1 MPIDVKD
8 PEKTQEDVD
17 NDFQGIVDSSLA
29 DLKGLGGGREQKK
42 AAKDE
47 AKDNKKNDVSKKEQ
61 KARGID
67 DPLNQQHQKDK
78 NVGHFSKLA
87 KAAKQGKR
95 GERMDAAKT
104 MAKRYAMKRLRKA
117 AMQKLATVVLANP
130 YVIGAIAIGVF
141 LILLIVIILGGDET
155 LNAELINQE
164 NRIPLTISKT
174 GPSSAQAGE
183 ELSYQINVA
192 YPGSAED
199 IIITDQIPENAD
211 YVDSAP
217 PAKYDDATRTATW
230 NLKDYSASPG
240 GALSNV
246 NQALSIKLR
255 ARENDS
261 YVINQAT
268 GTVVAAPP
276 GGNGPPTEG
285 FVPAQPASN
294 NCSGKYDFSVYP
306 EENPVGNYGDPQCNF
321 SKDNLY
327 TLLQSKESNPE
338 FVDIWFNVI
347 IPAESGY
354 SPQAWAPPVGDQLQL
369 DAGGAW
375 GLYQMGSSTPANQAP
390 PAPGKN
396 GELDR
401 GDVNWELQ
409 TNNAYNYW
417 LTRTNCNFW
426 SYWGSYR
433 KAGLPNVNHC

>member
-47 AKDNKKNDVSKKEQ
+47 AKENKKNDVSKKEQ

-183 ELSYQINVA
+183 ELSYQITVA

-211 YVDSAP
+211 YVDSTP
-217 PAKYDDATRTATW
+217 PAKYDDATRIATW

-261 YVINQAT
+261 YVVNQAA
-268 GTVVAAPP
+268 GTVIAPKVTP
-276 GGNGPPTEG
+276 GKGPITKNYLPPNTNTCE
-285 FVPAQPASN
+285 
-294 NCSGKYDFSVYP
+294 GKYIFKAP
-306 EENPVGNYGDPQCNF
+306 IGNFGDPSCNF
-321 SKDNLY
+321 DKNALY
-327 TLLQSKESNPE
+327 DMLKEQDSANADTWFFRVVPCESQYNPNAHATHE
-338 FVDIWFNVI
+338 EIGTPD
-347 IPAESGY
+347 P
-354 SPQAWAPPVGDQLQL
+354 
-369 DAGGAW
+369 GGAW
-375 GLYQMGSSTPANQAP
+375 GLFQMGSSSPPGQPP
-390 PAPGKN
+390 PAPGRN
-396 GELDR
+396 GPNDR
-401 GDVNWELQ
+401 GDVNWPVQ
-409 TNNAYNYW
+409 TENATTYGKILSSLEDYW
-417 LTRTNCNFW
+417 DGAREHNRERCW
-426 SYWGSYR
+426 E
-433 KAGLPNVNHC
+433 K